1 MNMRK
6 TITFLLVSSAFLH
19 GCSRELPPVPEP
31 DSRPAKLTTVS
42 VGNNEFA
49 RQFPATSEA
58 GDRAVLAFRVPGQL
72 QSIDVNAGQ
81 AVKKGDVLAKI
92 NPDEYA
98 LLEKQAKANF
108 VLADVQYKRYQKLRE
123 DKVVSEQDFDQAQAN
138 HNSAKA
144 TWEQAKANL
153 SYTQLLAPYDGTISI
168 IPAENF
174 EYVAAK
180 QGVMNIQ
187 TNQILK
193 VIFLLPDHLLNRF
206 ARGDGSNDV
215 QAAMVFDSFPD
226 MTFPLQFQEIDTEA
240 DPQTGSYKV
249 TMVMERPADV
259 GILPGMAGTVRA
271 SVAKGN
277 ASTVPLTALFEQ
289 DGKQFV
295 WRVDNEGIVSQVPV
309 ELNDKRQVLSGLSDG
324 DRIVISGVSSI
335 QAGIKVREWVKE
347 RGL

>member
-1 MNMRK
+1 MRK

-42 VGNNEFA
+42 VGNNEFS

-81 AVKKGDVLAKI
+81 AVKKGDVLAQI

-108 VLADVQYKRYQKLRE
+108 LLADVQYKRYQKLRE

-153 SYTQLLAPYDGTISI
+153 
-168 IPAENF
+168 
-174 EYVAAK
+174 
-180 QGVMNIQ
+180 
-187 TNQILK
+187 
-193 VIFLLPDHLLNRF
+193 
-206 ARGDGSNDV
+206 
-215 QAAMVFDSFPD
+215 
-226 MTFPLQFQEIDTEA
+226 
-240 DPQTGSYKV
+240 
-249 TMVMERPADV
+249 
-259 GILPGMAGTVRA
+259 
-271 SVAKGN
+271 
-277 ASTVPLTALFEQ
+277 
-289 DGKQFV
+289 
-295 WRVDNEGIVSQVPV
+295 
-309 ELNDKRQVLSGLSDG
+309 
-324 DRIVISGVSSI
+324 
-335 QAGIKVREWVKE
+335 
-347 RGL
+347 